1 MRLSERAKM
10 MKKTHRSVTFFAL
23 RCDYRRT
30 AVQIYFDC
38 GAIFEV
44 KMTEKMGK
52 FTERNW
58 DKLR

>member
-1 MRLSERAKM
+1 M
-10 MKKTHRSVTFFAL
+10 MKKTHSSVTFFAL

-44 KMTEKMGK
+44 KMTEKKWGGLLK
-52 FTERNW
+52 EIGIN
-58 DKLR
+58 

>member
-44 KMTEKMGK
+44 KMTEKK
-52 FTERNW
+52 WEVY
-58 DKLR
+58 